1 MCSGENEIHKQTET
15 PAGGAVSSE
24 FVNSLGAELGAAR
37 QANQPPWHGDIL
49 HNQSCPQS
57 SEVEMERE
65 ALPQFHC
72 LEF

>member
-1 MCSGENEIHKQTET
+1 M
-15 PAGGAVSSE
+15 SSE